1 MLCMKFSM
9 TRIRNAHEVV
19 IMRPNE
25 ERQEKM
31 AHVIYGDFVVTII
44 RPFARIVGLLPTQTR
59 MEKHNKPWEKTCM

>member
-1 MLCMKFSM
+1 
-9 TRIRNAHEVV
+9 
-19 IMRPNE
+19 MRPNE

>member
-1 MLCMKFSM
+1 M

-31 AHVIYGDFVVTII
+31 AHVYGDFVVTII
-44 RPFARIVGLLPTQTR
+44 RPFARIIGLLPTQTR
-59 MEKHNKPWEKTCM
+59 MEKHNKAWEKTCT